1 MKYNKTWI
9 LPKAFTVQILVS
21 FWFLY
26 SQSNH
31 STYPIQR
38 IAENHSCHDHARH
51 YPSPTCS
58 SGLNQREKKLHTVS
72 VPVAFTVQT
81 LISPDSSTPSR
92 IPPRL
97 LDPRIAENYSCH
109 HHDIIPARPVLAA
122 SISVRKK
129 ITRCQ
134 CAGGWPPPV
143 CSQLIGTNNP
153 IPASYLSLS
162 FLPFTLRGY
171 PWFNRWNHQQL
182 DRPTIPGG
190 VARGGTKISRWPE
203 PADPAFSSAGPYH
216 GNVESSARGPGGRA
230 QLKITPTWHYYWP
243 LIHSSRH

>member
-92 IPPRL
+92 IPPLIGSKNCRKL
-97 LDPRIAENYSCH
+97 LLPSSRYYPCPTCSSGFNQRE
-109 HHDIIPARPVLAA
+109 
-122 SISVRKK
+122 KK

-143 CSQLIGTNNP
+143 CSQLIGINNR
-153 IPASYLSLS
+153 IPASYRSVSAICVAWVPVIQPLKS
-162 FLPFTLRGY
+162 
-171 PWFNRWNHQQL
+171 
-182 DRPTIPGG
+182 PTTRSADNSWGG

-203 PADPAFSSAGPYH
+203 PADPAFSSAGP
-216 GNVESSARGPGGRA
+216 
-230 QLKITPTWHYYWP
+230 
-243 LIHSSRH
+243 

>member
-38 IAENHSCHDHARH
+38 IAENHSCHDHAQH

-58 SGLNQREKKLHTVS
+58 SGFNQREKKLHTVS

-92 IPPRL
+92 IPPLIGSKNCRKL
-97 LDPRIAENYSCH
+97 LLPSSRYYPCPTCSSGFNQCE
-109 HHDIIPARPVLAA
+109 
-122 SISVRKK
+122 KK

-134 CAGGWPPPV
+134 CAGGWPPPSAV
-143 CSQLIGTNNP
+143 NLSALTIRSPHHTYRSVFCHLRCVGTRDSTVEITNNS
-153 IPASYLSLS
+153 IGRQFLGGLS
-162 FLPFTLRGY
+162 G
-171 PWFNRWNHQQL
+171 WHQNQPVAWAC
-182 DRPTIPGG
+182 RPGI
-190 VARGGTKISRWPE
+190 
-203 PADPAFSSAGPYH
+203 F
-216 GNVESSARGPGGRA
+216 
-230 QLKITPTWHYYWP
+230 
-243 LIHSSRH
+243 

>member
-81 LISPDSSTPSR
+81 LISPDSSTPGR
-92 IPPRL
+92 IPPLIGSKNCRKL
-97 LDPRIAENYSCH
+97 LLPSSRYYPCPTCSSGFNQRE
-109 HHDIIPARPVLAA
+109 
-122 SISVRKK
+122 KK
-129 ITRCQ
+129 ITRCE
-134 CAGGWPPPV
+134 CAGGWSPPV
-143 CSQLIGTNNP
+143 CSQLIGINNP

-162 FLPFTLRGY
+162 FLPIALRGY

-190 VARGGTKISRWPE
+190 SFGVAPKSAGGLSLQTRHFLVPDRRQCAGARGQGTIKNS
-203 PADPAFSSAGPYH
+203 
-216 GNVESSARGPGGRA
+216 
-230 QLKITPTWHYYWP
+230 
-243 LIHSSRH
+243 